1 MAAMRA
7 DSLFASTAKRASSAM
22 ASGQW
27 ARASS
32 RISSTAFGRPPVIGR
47 IEKALIDFRAWHKA
61 INVDRV
67 GALDLDRLQ
76 LLIFDEE
83 ELAFADLVAP
93 SLLGALDRFAGLLID
108 KLLAQP
114 VAGLAVDLAK
124 RNPFRSRTRGMKRYG
139 AGDEGELEIAFP
151 VWTR

>member
-1 MAAMRA
+1 MPLPFALGKHDAPKRYQRLAAHCLA
-7 DSLFASTAKRASSAM
+7 DDREGLVSNRLV
-22 ASGQW
+22 G
-27 ARASS
+27 
-32 RISSTAFGRPPVIGR
+32 GDVIGR

-93 SLLGALDRFAGLLID
+93 GLIGAVDRFAGLLID

-124 RNPFRSRTRGMKRYG
+124 RNPFRG
-139 AGDEGELEIAFP
+139 
-151 VWTR
+151 